1 MKKSLLKICLLI
13 SIGLFMTS
21 CFPTKQS
28 CGLAHIEKTVKK
40 TSAKVLNVETITVEE
55 AVALN

>member
-1 MKKSLLKICLLI
+1 
-13 SIGLFMTS
+13 MTS

-40 TSAKVLNVETITVEE
+40 TSTKVINVETITVEE
-55 AVALN
+55 AVVIN